1 MRGRERIQIYE
12 NSLRLLRYCLN
23 VFILCRK
30 NKENENFQ
38 KINRNYKNENCVRDR
53 RTEWEKCINSG
64 WDCWR

>member
-38 KINRNYKNENCVRDR
+38 KINRNYKNG
-53 RTEWEKCINSG
+53 NSI
-64 WDCWR
+64 

>member
-38 KINRNYKNENCVRDR
+38 KINRNYKNENRVGGR